1 MLRAALSLW
10 ACAAFAVDDGWF
22 ASLRW
27 PPQREQ
33 ATLNNSHAHHAALLA
48 ELRRSLGAFEPAASR
63 SDAKDLLRRALRDPR
78 HRDHVVLVLDG
89 RIFTS
94 KAFAHVSKNA
104 MHLRMLA
111 AAIRRHEP
119 LPNVLMLHDSA
130 SDGNCHRT
138 KEGRTL
144 ATTVIAKK
152 GGYGQCGVL
161 VPNPYY
167 GRGDTADEWA
177 WFVSELKGRAAKIPL
192 ERKRPV
198 AFWRGTLGNHK
209 ELCAGDVCTPQ
220 NCARDDGNYARFQAM
235 ALTVSRPDAFDVK
248 CHKFHPRN
256 ASDCAAELPLLWD
269 AGFVEWYYPALR
281 HGATHAAVNA
291 STAPGVVD
299 FLEARPWAF
308 VKLVAGAAAVQD
320 ELLSP
325 AALSRYVRAVVDALR
340 AHGRQHV
347 HLDDEN
353 ATAELLRKVDCHG
366 LVETTVW
373 PHRGSKDHWVDNRLR
388 KIKSCDDLVEAVRNS
403 NGRGQGGRAIVT
415 RPGPSLYSCTMGGD
429 FAPYEA
435 KMRADGLGDAAV
447 AAFKNSYEALCS
459 GATGMIPEAELT
471 PAASVPSLDA
481 MADPG
486 AVDPALLAKTV
497 VLKLNGGLGTSMG
510 LDYAKS
516 LLLVKGKDT
525 FLDLTAKQIMGMREK
540 LKSQVKFVLMNSFA
554 TSEDTMNFFKAKYPA
569 LYADPNLEFVQNKC
583 PDDDEAAFQD
593 INKHKYFNTNN
604 LWIDLEA
611 LKATMDASGGL
622 VPLPMIKN
630 KKTVDPKDDAST
642 PCFQLETAMGAA
654 IECFKGAA
662 AIVVPRTRFA
672 PVKKCND
679 LLTLRS
685 DAYATVDDVPVLA
698 PGVAAAPTV
707 DLDSKKYKLVQQ
719 LEANLLEGGC
729 PSLKACAKLVV
740 KGDTLPPGKYENT
753 TVDLSAAP
761 GLGPMAVTHLKTKP
775 IAGQKPGTSG
785 VRKKTAVFM
794 EGLYLHNFVQAT
806 LDAVKACGSD
816 LTSQTL
822 LVGGDGRYY
831 NDVAIQTIVKIAVA
845 NGVKRVWVA
854 KDGLAS
860 TPAVSALIR
869 EGGPMWK
876 KVFGAFIL
884 TASHN
889 PGGPTEDFGIK
900 YNCENGGPAPE
911 KLTDLIYANTCAI
924 STVKIAEG
932 VPAIDVSKLGETVVE
947 ARDGSCR
954 ACVEV
959 VDGVSAH
966 LDLLKTIFD
975 MGAIQNLLNRPDF
988 SICFDAMHGV
998 TGPYAKA
1005 LFCDQL
1011 GGGLKAVARSMP
1023 TSGAVD
1029 RVAEALNLALFETPT
1044 GWKFFGN
1051 LMDSKAL
1058 FGGVDYT
1065 PFLCGEESFGT
1076 GSDHVREK
1084 DGLWAVLAWLS
1095 VLASYNGDASAPL
1108 VTVETIVK
1116 KHWATY
1122 GRNYYCRYDYEG
1134 VDKAEATKM
1143 MAKMTADAAAN
1154 TGKVCG
1160 AYTIATADVFAYED
1174 PVDGSVSKNQ
1184 GVRFLMADGSASSS
1198 ASRAPRAPARRDL
1211 AKFTGRESPTVIT

>member
-1 MLRAALSLW
+1 
-10 ACAAFAVDDGWF
+10 
-22 ASLRW
+22 
-27 PPQREQ
+27 
-33 ATLNNSHAHHAALLA
+33 
-48 ELRRSLGAFEPAASR
+48 
-63 SDAKDLLRRALRDPR
+63 
-78 HRDHVVLVLDG
+78 
-89 RIFTS
+89 
-94 KAFAHVSKNA
+94 
-104 MHLRMLA
+104 
-111 AAIRRHEP
+111 
-119 LPNVLMLHDSA
+119 
-130 SDGNCHRT
+130 
-138 KEGRTL
+138 
-144 ATTVIAKK
+144 
-152 GGYGQCGVL
+152 
-161 VPNPYY
+161 
-167 GRGDTADEWA
+167 
-177 WFVSELKGRAAKIPL
+177 
-192 ERKRPV
+192 
-198 AFWRGTLGNHK
+198 
-209 ELCAGDVCTPQ
+209 
-220 NCARDDGNYARFQAM
+220 
-235 ALTVSRPDAFDVK
+235 
-248 CHKFHPRN
+248 
-256 ASDCAAELPLLWD
+256 
-269 AGFVEWYYPALR
+269 
-281 HGATHAAVNA
+281 
-291 STAPGVVD
+291 
-299 FLEARPWAF
+299 
-308 VKLVAGAAAVQD
+308 
-320 ELLSP
+320 
-325 AALSRYVRAVVDALR
+325 
-340 AHGRQHV
+340 
-347 HLDDEN
+347 
-353 ATAELLRKVDCHG
+353 
-366 LVETTVW
+366 
-373 PHRGSKDHWVDNRLR
+373 
-388 KIKSCDDLVEAVRNS
+388 
-403 NGRGQGGRAIVT
+403 
-415 RPGPSLYSCTMGGD
+415 MGGD

-497 VLKLNGGLGTSMG
+497 VLKLNGGLGTPMG
-510 LDYAKS
+510 LDHAKS

-569 LYADPNLEFVQNKC
+569 LYADPNLEFVQNK
-583 PDDDEAAFQD
+583 
-593 INKHKYFNTNN
+593 
-604 LWIDLEA
+604 
-611 LKATMDASGGL
+611 
-622 VPLPMIKN
+622 VPKIARD
-630 KKTVDPKDDAST
+630 T
-642 PCFQLETAMGAA
+642 
-654 IECFKGAA
+654 
-662 AIVVPRTRFA
+662 
-672 PVKKCND
+672 
-679 LLTLRS
+679 
-685 DAYATVDDVPVLA
+685 LA
-698 PGVAAAPTV
+698 PALWPA
-707 DLDSKKYKLVQQ
+707 K
-719 LEANLLEGGC
+719 
-729 PSLKACAKLVV
+729 PSACAKLVV
-740 KGDTLPPGKYENT
+740 KGDGASSKNVFVGSVTVKNESGEPKTLPPGKYENT

-822 LVGGDGRYY
+822 LVGGDDGRYY

-860 TPAVSALIR
+860 TPA
-869 EGGPMWK
+869 
-876 KVFGAFIL
+876 
-884 TASHN
+884 
-889 PGGPTEDFGIK
+889 DFGIK

-1011 GGGLKAVARSMP
+1011 GVPASALINAVPKDDFGGHHADPNLTYAVDLTKKMGVDKTGAPVPGGDVPSFGAASDGDGDRNMILGARFFVTPSDSLAILAAHADVIPFVANQGGLKAVARSMP

-1076 GSDHVREK
+1076 G
-1084 DGLWAVLAWLS
+1084 
-1095 VLASYNGDASAPL
+1095 
-1108 VTVETIVK
+1108 TIVK

-1184 GVRFLMADGSASSS
+1184 GVRFLMADGSRASSS